1 MKKEILTV
9 ISNRPVDAL
18 SKVYQMELSGC
29 SEEQRPG
36 QFVNIELDGL
46 FLRRPISVCDWKDGV
61 LTLLYKLV
69 GKGTALMATLQPGA
83 RLDVLCSLGNGFDID
98 VPALTRPDVP
108 TIAGPDIPALTRPD
122 VPTIAGFD
130 VPALTRP
137 LLVGGGIGTAPLYL
151 LARRLKERG
160 VSPTVIL
167 GFNTASE
174 IIYEK
179 EFKALG
185 LRTLVT
191 TVDGSYGTPG
201 FVTAALPLLAS
212 ASAPST
218 VGDSGYAPSSVGD
231 SVSDPSSVAASVSDS
246 STVGDSVSDPSSV
259 GASGYDYCYACGP
272 MPMLR
277 ALAPKL
283 ASPAQFSLEERMGCG
298 TGICMGCTCPQLT
311 GTKRICKDGP
321 VFRLDEISF

>member
-83 RLDVLCSLGNGFDID
+83 RLDVLCSLGNGFNI
-98 VPALTRPDVP
+98 
-108 TIAGPDIPALTRPD
+108 DIPA
-122 VPTIAGFD
+122 
-130 VPALTRP
+130 PARP

-201 FVTAALPLLAS
+201 FVTDALPLLAS
-212 ASAPST
+212 ASDPST
-218 VGDSGYAPSSVGD
+218 VGD
-231 SVSDPSSVAASVSDS
+231 SVSDS
-246 STVGDSVSDPSSV
+246 STVGASVSDPSSV
-259 GASGYDYCYACGP
+259 DASGYDYCYACGP

>member
-98 VPALTRPDVP
+98 IPALTRPDVP
-108 TIAGPDIPALTRPD
+108 TIAGP
-122 VPTIAGFD
+122 D

-201 FVTAALPLLAS
+201 FVTDALPLLAS
-212 ASAPST
+212 AS
-218 VGDSGYAPSSVGD
+218 DPSSVGA
-231 SVSDPSSVAASVSDS
+231 SVSDP
-246 STVGDSVSDPSSV
+246 STVGDSVSASYSV
-259 GASGYDYCYACGP
+259 GACGYDYCFACGP

>member
-98 VPALTRPDVP
+98 
-108 TIAGPDIPALTRPD
+108 IPALTRPD
-122 VPTIAGFD
+122 VPAF
-130 VPALTRP
+130 TRP

-201 FVTAALPLLAS
+201 FVTDALPLLAS
-212 ASAPST
+212 AS
-218 VGDSGYAPSSVGD
+218 DPSSVGV
-231 SVSDPSSVAASVSDS
+231 SVSNP

-259 GASGYDYCYACGP
+259 GACGYDYCYACGP

>member
-98 VPALTRPDVP
+98 
-108 TIAGPDIPALTRPD
+108 IPALTRPD
-122 VPTIAGFD
+122 L
-130 VPALTRP
+130 PAFARP

-201 FVTAALPLLAS
+201 FVTDALPLLAS
-212 ASAPST
+212 ASAPS
-218 VGDSGYAPSSVGD
+218 SVGD
-231 SVSDPSSVAASVSDS
+231 SVSNSSSVGASVSDS
-246 STVGDSVSDPSSV
+246 STV

>member
-98 VPALTRPDVP
+98 
-108 TIAGPDIPALTRPD
+108 IPALTRPD
-122 VPTIAGFD
+122 VSTIAGPD
-130 VPALTRP
+130 VPAFARP

-201 FVTAALPLLAS
+201 FVTDALPLLAS
-212 ASAPST
+212 ASDPST
-218 VGDSGYAPSSVGD
+218 VGAC
-231 SVSDPSSVAASVSDS
+231 
-246 STVGDSVSDPSSV
+246 VSDPSSV
-259 GASGYDYCYACGP
+259 GDSGYDYCYACGP

-283 ASPAQFSLEERMGCG
+283 TSPAQFSLEERMGCG

>member
-98 VPALTRPDVP
+98 
-108 TIAGPDIPALTRPD
+108 IPALTRPD
-122 VPTIAGFD
+122 L
-130 VPALTRP
+130 PAFARP

-201 FVTAALPLLAS
+201 FVTDALPLLAS
-212 ASAPST
+212 ASDPST
-218 VGDSGYAPSSVGD
+218 VGA
-231 SVSDPSSVAASVSDS
+231 SVSDPS
-246 STVGDSVSDPSSV
+246 TVGASVSDPSSV
-259 GASGYDYCYACGP
+259 GASVSDPSTVGVSVSAPASVGASGYDYCFACGP

>member
-98 VPALTRPDVP
+98 VPAPTR
-108 TIAGPDIPALTRPD
+108 PDIPA
-122 VPTIAGFD
+122 F
-130 VPALTRP
+130 TRP

-212 ASAPST
+212 ASDPSSVGASVSDPST
-218 VGDSGYAPSSVGD
+218 VGD
-231 SVSDPSSVAASVSDS
+231 SVSDPSSVAAP
-246 STVGDSVSDPSSV
+246 STVG
-259 GASGYDYCYACGP
+259 ACGYDYCFACGP

>member
-18 SKVYQMELSGC
+18 SKVYQMDLSGC

-98 VPALTRPDVP
+98 IPALARPDVP
-108 TIAGPDIPALTRPD
+108 TIAGPDVPALTRPD
-122 VPTIAGFD
+122 VPAF
-130 VPALTRP
+130 TRP

-191 TVDGSYGTPG
+191 IVDGSYGTPG
-201 FVTAALPLLAS
+201 FVTDALPLLAS
-212 ASAPST
+212 VSEPST
-218 VGDSGYAPSSVGD
+218 
-231 SVSDPSSVAASVSDS
+231 
-246 STVGDSVSDPSSV
+246 V
-259 GASGYDYCYACGP
+259 GASGYDYCFACGP

>member
-1 MKKEILTV
+1 MKKEILTL

-98 VPALTRPDVP
+98 VPAFARPDVP
-108 TIAGPDIPALTRPD
+108 TITGPDVPVLTRPD
-122 VPTIAGFD
+122 I
-130 VPALTRP
+130 PALTRP

-201 FVTAALPLLAS
+201 FVTDALPLLAS
-212 ASAPST
+212 VS
-218 VGDSGYAPSSVGD
+218 APSSVGD
-231 SVSDPSSVAASVSDS
+231 SVSDPS
-246 STVGDSVSDPSSV
+246 TVGASVSDPSSV
-259 GASGYDYCYACGP
+259 DASGYDYCYACGP

>member
-98 VPALTRPDVP
+98 
-108 TIAGPDIPALTRPD
+108 IPALTRP
-122 VPTIAGFD
+122 D

-212 ASAPST
+212 ASAPS
-218 VGDSGYAPSSVGD
+218 SVGA
-231 SVSDPSSVAASVSDS
+231 SVSDPS
-246 STVGDSVSDPSSV
+246 TVGDSASDPSSV
-259 GASGYDYCYACGP
+259 GASGYDYCFACGP

>member
-98 VPALTRPDVP
+98 IPALTRPDVP
-108 TIAGPDIPALTRPD
+108 TIAGPDIPAPARP
-122 VPTIAGFD
+122 D

-201 FVTAALPLLAS
+201 FVTDALPLLAS
-212 ASAPST
+212 VYEPST
-218 VGDSGYAPSSVGD
+218 VG
-231 SVSDPSSVAASVSDS
+231 ASVSNP
-246 STVGDSVSDPSSV
+246 STVGDSVSDPSTV
-259 GASGYDYCYACGP
+259 GACGYDYCFACGP

>member
-69 GKGTALMATLQPGA
+69 GRGTALMATLQPGA

-98 VPALTRPDVP
+98 IPALTRPDVP

-122 VPTIAGFD
+122 VPAS
-130 VPALTRP
+130 ARP

-201 FVTAALPLLAS
+201 FVTDALPLLAS

-218 VGDSGYAPSSVGD
+218 VG
-231 SVSDPSSVAASVSDS
+231 ASVSDS
-246 STVGDSVSDPSSV
+246 SSVAAPSSASDPSTV

>member
-98 VPALTRPDVP
+98 
-108 TIAGPDIPALTRPD
+108 IPALTRPD
-122 VPTIAGFD
+122 VPAF
-130 VPALTRP
+130 TRP

-201 FVTAALPLLAS
+201 FVTDALPLLAS
-212 ASAPST
+212 ASAPSS
-218 VGDSGYAPSSVGD
+218 VAASVSGPSSVGD
-231 SVSDPSSVAASVSDS
+231 SVSYP
-246 STVGDSVSDPSSV
+246 STVGSSLSDASSV
-259 GASGYDYCYACGP
+259 GDSGYDYCFACGP

>member
-83 RLDVLCSLGNGFDID
+83 RLDVLCSLGNGFNIDI
-98 VPALTRPDVP
+98 PAPTR
-108 TIAGPDIPALTRPD
+108 PDIPA
-122 VPTIAGFD
+122 F
-130 VPALTRP
+130 TRP

-201 FVTAALPLLAS
+201 FVTDALPLLAS
-212 ASAPST
+212 ASAPS
-218 VGDSGYAPSSVGD
+218 SVGD
-231 SVSDPSSVAASVSDS
+231 SVSNSSSVGASVSDS
-246 STVGDSVSDPSSV
+246 STVG
-259 GASGYDYCYACGP
+259 ASGYDYCFACGP

>member
-98 VPALTRPDVP
+98 ITALARPDVP
-108 TIAGPDIPALTRPD
+108 AFA
-122 VPTIAGFD
+122 
-130 VPALTRP
+130 RP

-201 FVTAALPLLAS
+201 FVTDALPLLAS
-212 ASAPST
+212 ASAPS
-218 VGDSGYAPSSVGD
+218 
-231 SVSDPSSVAASVSDS
+231 SVAASVSGPSSVGASVSDP
-246 STVGDSVSDPSSV
+246 STVGDSVSAPSSV
-259 GASGYDYCYACGP
+259 GACGYDYCYACGP

>member
-98 VPALTRPDVP
+98 VPAF
-108 TIAGPDIPALTRPD
+108 A
-122 VPTIAGFD
+122 
-130 VPALTRP
+130 RP

-212 ASAPST
+212 ASDPST
-218 VGDSGYAPSSVGD
+218 VG
-231 SVSDPSSVAASVSDS
+231 ASVSNP
-246 STVGDSVSDPSSV
+246 STVGDSVSDPSTV
-259 GASGYDYCYACGP
+259 GACGYDYCFACGP

>member
-18 SKVYQMELSGC
+18 SKVYQMDLSGC

-98 VPALTRPDVP
+98 IPAPTGPDVP
-108 TIAGPDIPALTRPD
+108 TIAGPDIPARPD
-122 VPTIAGFD
+122 VPAF
-130 VPALTRP
+130 ARP

-201 FVTAALPLLAS
+201 FVTDALPLLAS
-212 ASAPST
+212 AS
-218 VGDSGYAPSSVGD
+218 
-231 SVSDPSSVAASVSDS
+231 DP
-246 STVGDSVSDPSSV
+246 STVGDSVSDPSTV
-259 GASGYDYCYACGP
+259 GACGYDYCYACGP

-283 ASPAQFSLEERMGCG
+283 ATPAQFSLEERMGCG

>member
-98 VPALTRPDVP
+98 
-108 TIAGPDIPALTRPD
+108 I
-122 VPTIAGFD
+122 
-130 VPALTRP
+130 PALTRP
-137 LLVGGGIGTAPLYL
+137 LLVGGGIGTAPLFL

-201 FVTAALPLLAS
+201 FVTDALPLLAS
-212 ASAPST
+212 AS
-218 VGDSGYAPSSVGD
+218 DPSSVGA
-231 SVSDPSSVAASVSDS
+231 SVSDPSTVGASVSDPS
-246 STVGDSVSDPSSV
+246 PVGASVSDPSSV
-259 GASGYDYCYACGP
+259 GACGYDYCYACGP

>member
-98 VPALTRPDVP
+98 IPALTRPDVP
-108 TIAGPDIPALTRPD
+108 TIAGP
-122 VPTIAGFD
+122 D

-201 FVTAALPLLAS
+201 FVTDALPLLAS
-212 ASAPST
+212 ASAPS
-218 VGDSGYAPSSVGD
+218 SVG
-231 SVSDPSSVAASVSDS
+231 ASVSDL
-246 STVGDSVSDPSSV
+246 STVGDSISDLSSV
-259 GASGYDYCYACGP
+259 ADSGYDYCYACGP

-283 ASPAQFSLEERMGCG
+283 ATPAQFSLEERMGCG

>member
-98 VPALTRPDVP
+98 IT
-108 TIAGPDIPALTRPD
+108 
-122 VPTIAGFD
+122 
-130 VPALTRP
+130 ALTRP

-191 TVDGSYGTPG
+191 IVDGSYGTPG
-201 FVTAALPLLAS
+201 FVTDALPLLA
-212 ASAPST
+212 
-218 VGDSGYAPSSVGD
+218 
-231 SVSDPSSVAASVSDS
+231 
-246 STVGDSVSDPSSV
+246 SVSDPSSV
-259 GASGYDYCYACGP
+259 GASVSDPSTVGDSVSASYSVGACGYDYCFACGP

>member
-98 VPALTRPDVP
+98 IPALARPDVP
-108 TIAGPDIPALTRPD
+108 A
-122 VPTIAGFD
+122 F
-130 VPALTRP
+130 TRP

-201 FVTAALPLLAS
+201 FVTDALPLLAS
-212 ASAPST
+212 ASAPS
-218 VGDSGYAPSSVGD
+218 
-231 SVSDPSSVAASVSDS
+231 SVAASVS
-246 STVGDSVSDPSSV
+246 GPSSV
-259 GASGYDYCYACGP
+259 GASGYDYCFACGP

>member
-98 VPALTRPDVP
+98 
-108 TIAGPDIPALTRPD
+108 IPSP
-122 VPTIAGFD
+122 
-130 VPALTRP
+130 TRP

-201 FVTAALPLLAS
+201 FVTDALPLL
-212 ASAPST
+212 
-218 VGDSGYAPSSVGD
+218 
-231 SVSDPSSVAASVSDS
+231 ASVSDS
-246 STVGDSVSDPSSV
+246 STVGASVSNPSTVGDFVSDPSTVGACVADPSSV
-259 GASGYDYCYACGP
+259 GACGYDYCFACGP

>member
-108 TIAGPDIPALTRPD
+108 
-122 VPTIAGFD
+122 
-130 VPALTRP
+130 ALTRP

-191 TVDGSYGTPG
+191 TVDGSYGTHG
-201 FVTAALPLLAS
+201 FVTDALPLLAS
-212 ASAPST
+212 ASDPST
-218 VGDSGYAPSSVGD
+218 VG
-231 SVSDPSSVAASVSDS
+231 ASVSDS
-246 STVGDSVSDPSSV
+246 STVGDSVSDSSSVAATSSV
-259 GASGYDYCYACGP
+259 GACGYDYCYACGP

>member
-1 MKKEILTV
+1 MKKEILTL

-69 GKGTALMATLQPGA
+69 GKGTALMAPLHPGA
-83 RLDVLCSLGNGFDID
+83 HLDVLCSLGNGFDID
-98 VPALTRPDVP
+98 VPAFARPDVP
-108 TIAGPDIPALTRPD
+108 TITGPDVPVLTRPA
-122 VPTIAGFD
+122 I
-130 VPALTRP
+130 PALTRP

-160 VSPTVIL
+160 ASPTVIL

-201 FVTAALPLLAS
+201 FVTDALPLLAS
-212 ASAPST
+212 VS
-218 VGDSGYAPSSVGD
+218 DPSSVGD
-231 SVSDPSSVAASVSDS
+231 SVSATSTVAASVSAPSSVAAS
-246 STVGDSVSDPSSV
+246 
-259 GASGYDYCYACGP
+259 GYDYCFACGP

>member
-98 VPALTRPDVP
+98 
-108 TIAGPDIPALTRPD
+108 IPALTRPD

-130 VPALTRP
+130 IPALARP

-201 FVTAALPLLAS
+201 FVTDALPLLAS
-212 ASAPST
+212 VSEPST
-218 VGDSGYAPSSVGD
+218 VG
-231 SVSDPSSVAASVSDS
+231 ASVSNP
-246 STVGDSVSDPSSV
+246 STVGDSVSDPSTV
-259 GASGYDYCYACGP
+259 GACGYDYCFACGP

>member
-98 VPALTRPDVP
+98 IPSLARPD
-108 TIAGPDIPALTRPD
+108 I
-122 VPTIAGFD
+122 
-130 VPALTRP
+130 PALTRP

-201 FVTAALPLLAS
+201 FVTDALPLLAS
-212 ASAPST
+212 ASDPST
-218 VGDSGYAPSSVGD
+218 VG
-231 SVSDPSSVAASVSDS
+231 ASVSS
-246 STVGDSVSDPSSV
+246 PSTV
-259 GASGYDYCYACGP
+259 GASGYDYCFACGP

>member
-83 RLDVLCSLGNGFDID
+83 RLDVLCSLGNGFDI
-98 VPALTRPDVP
+98 PAPTR
-108 TIAGPDIPALTRPD
+108 PDIPA
-122 VPTIAGFD
+122 F
-130 VPALTRP
+130 TRP

-179 EFKALG
+179 EFEALG

-201 FVTAALPLLAS
+201 FVTDALPLL
-212 ASAPST
+212 
-218 VGDSGYAPSSVGD
+218 
-231 SVSDPSSVAASVSDS
+231 ASVSDS
-246 STVGDSVSDPSSV
+246 STVGASVSNPSTVGDFVSDPSTVGACVADPSSV
-259 GASGYDYCYACGP
+259 GACGYDYCFACGP

>member
-1 MKKEILTV
+1 M
-9 ISNRPVDAL
+9 
-18 SKVYQMELSGC
+18 
-29 SEEQRPG
+29 
-36 QFVNIELDGL
+36 
-46 FLRRPISVCDWKDGV
+46 
-61 LTLLYKLV
+61 
-69 GKGTALMATLQPGA
+69 
-83 RLDVLCSLGNGFDID
+83 
-98 VPALTRPDVP
+98 
-108 TIAGPDIPALTRPD
+108 
-122 VPTIAGFD
+122 
-130 VPALTRP
+130 
-137 LLVGGGIGTAPLYL
+137 
-151 LARRLKERG
+151 
-160 VSPTVIL
+160 IL

-201 FVTAALPLLAS
+201 FVTDALPLLAS
-212 ASAPST
+212 VSAPST
-218 VGDSGYAPSSVGD
+218 VG
-231 SVSDPSSVAASVSDS
+231 ASVSNP
-246 STVGDSVSDPSSV
+246 STVGAPSSV
-259 GASGYDYCYACGP
+259 GASGYDYCFACGP

>member
-18 SKVYQMELSGC
+18 SKVYQMELFGC

-98 VPALTRPDVP
+98 VPAPARPDLPAFTRPDL
-108 TIAGPDIPALTRPD
+108 PAL
-122 VPTIAGFD
+122 A
-130 VPALTRP
+130 RP

-185 LRTLVT
+185 LRTMVT

-201 FVTAALPLLAS
+201 FVTDALPLL
-212 ASAPST
+212 
-218 VGDSGYAPSSVGD
+218 
-231 SVSDPSSVAASVSDS
+231 
-246 STVGDSVSDPSSV
+246 
-259 GASGYDYCYACGP
+259 ASGYDYCYACGP

>member
-98 VPALTRPDVP
+98 IPAPARPDLPAFTRPDL
-108 TIAGPDIPALTRPD
+108 PAL
-122 VPTIAGFD
+122 A
-130 VPALTRP
+130 RP

-201 FVTAALPLLAS
+201 FVTDALPLLAS
-212 ASAPST
+212 ASDT
-218 VGDSGYAPSSVGD
+218 SSVGA
-231 SVSDPSSVAASVSDS
+231 SVSDP
-246 STVGDSVSDPSSV
+246 STVGDSVSAPSSASDPSSV
-259 GASGYDYCYACGP
+259 GACGYDYCFACGP

>member
-83 RLDVLCSLGNGFDID
+83 RLDVLCSLGNGFDINIPAFARPD
-98 VPALTRPDVP
+98 IPASASSDLPALTRPDVP
-108 TIAGPDIPALTRPD
+108 A
-122 VPTIAGFD
+122 F
-130 VPALTRP
+130 TRP

-201 FVTAALPLLAS
+201 FVTDALPLLA
-212 ASAPST
+212 
-218 VGDSGYAPSSVGD
+218 
-231 SVSDPSSVAASVSDS
+231 
-246 STVGDSVSDPSSV
+246 SDPSSV
-259 GASGYDYCYACGP
+259 GACGYDYCFACGP

>member
-29 SEEQRPG
+29 SKEQRPG

-98 VPALTRPDVP
+98 IPALTRPDVP
-108 TIAGPDIPALTRPD
+108 TIAGPDVPAFTRPD
-122 VPTIAGFD
+122 VPAF
-130 VPALTRP
+130 ARP

-212 ASAPST
+212 ASAPS
-218 VGDSGYAPSSVGD
+218 
-231 SVSDPSSVAASVSDS
+231 
-246 STVGDSVSDPSSV
+246 SV
-259 GASGYDYCYACGP
+259 GACGYDYCFACGP

>member
-98 VPALTRPDVP
+98 
-108 TIAGPDIPALTRPD
+108 IPALTRPD
-122 VPTIAGFD
+122 VPTIAGHD
-130 VPALTRP
+130 VPAFTRSDLPALTRP

-201 FVTAALPLLAS
+201 FVTDALPLLAS
-212 ASAPST
+212 ASDPST
-218 VGDSGYAPSSVGD
+218 VG
-231 SVSDPSSVAASVSDS
+231 ASVSDS
-246 STVGDSVSDPSSV
+246 SSV
-259 GASGYDYCYACGP
+259 GASVSAPSIVGASVSAPSSAADSGYDYCFACGP

>member
-98 VPALTRPDVP
+98 
-108 TIAGPDIPALTRPD
+108 IPALARPD
-122 VPTIAGFD
+122 GPTIAGFD
-130 VPALTRP
+130 VSALTRP

-201 FVTAALPLLAS
+201 FVTDALPLLAS
-212 ASAPST
+212 AS
-218 VGDSGYAPSSVGD
+218 DPSSVG
-231 SVSDPSSVAASVSDS
+231 A
-246 STVGDSVSDPSSV
+246 SVSDPSSV
-259 GASGYDYCYACGP
+259 GACGYDYCFACGP

>member
-18 SKVYQMELSGC
+18 SKVYQMDLSGC

-98 VPALTRPDVP
+98 
-108 TIAGPDIPALTRPD
+108 IPALTRPD
-122 VPTIAGFD
+122 VPTI
-130 VPALTRP
+130 TRP

-201 FVTAALPLLAS
+201 FVTDALPLLAS
-212 ASAPST
+212 VSDPST
-218 VGDSGYAPSSVGD
+218 VGA
-231 SVSDPSSVAASVSDS
+231 SVSDP
-246 STVGDSVSDPSSV
+246 STVGDSVSDPSTVGDSV
-259 GASGYDYCYACGP
+259 SAPSSVADSGYDYCYACGP

>member
-98 VPALTRPDVP
+98 
-108 TIAGPDIPALTRPD
+108 IPALARP
-122 VPTIAGFD
+122 D

-201 FVTAALPLLAS
+201 FVTDALPLLAS
-212 ASAPST
+212 AS
-218 VGDSGYAPSSVGD
+218 DPSSVGA
-231 SVSDPSSVAASVSDS
+231 SVSDP
-246 STVGDSVSDPSSV
+246 STVGDSVSASYSV
-259 GASGYDYCYACGP
+259 GACGYDYCFACGP

>member
-98 VPALTRPDVP
+98 IPALPRPDVP
-108 TIAGPDIPALTRPD
+108 A
-122 VPTIAGFD
+122 F
-130 VPALTRP
+130 TRP

-201 FVTAALPLLAS
+201 FVTDALPLLAS
-212 ASAPST
+212 AS
-218 VGDSGYAPSSVGD
+218 DPSSVGA
-231 SVSDPSSVAASVSDS
+231 SVSDP
-246 STVGDSVSDPSSV
+246 STVGDSVSASYSV
-259 GASGYDYCYACGP
+259 GACGYDYCFACGP

>member
-29 SEEQRPG
+29 SKEQRPG

-83 RLDVLCSLGNGFDID
+83 RLDVLCSLGNGFD
-98 VPALTRPDVP
+98 T
-108 TIAGPDIPALTRPD
+108 DI
-122 VPTIAGFD
+122 
-130 VPALTRP
+130 PALTRP

-201 FVTAALPLLAS
+201 FVTDALPLLAS
-212 ASAPST
+212 AS
-218 VGDSGYAPSSVGD
+218 DPSSVGA
-231 SVSDPSSVAASVSDS
+231 SVSDP
-246 STVGDSVSDPSSV
+246 STVGDSVSASYSV
-259 GASGYDYCYACGP
+259 GACGYDYCFACGP

>member
-98 VPALTRPDVP
+98 
-108 TIAGPDIPALTRPD
+108 IPA
-122 VPTIAGFD
+122 F
-130 VPALTRP
+130 TRP

-201 FVTAALPLLAS
+201 FVTDALPLLAS
-212 ASAPST
+212 ASDPSSVGASVSDSSTVCASVSDPST
-218 VGDSGYAPSSVGD
+218 VGDSGY
-231 SVSDPSSVAASVSDS
+231 
-246 STVGDSVSDPSSV
+246 
-259 GASGYDYCYACGP
+259 DYCFACGP